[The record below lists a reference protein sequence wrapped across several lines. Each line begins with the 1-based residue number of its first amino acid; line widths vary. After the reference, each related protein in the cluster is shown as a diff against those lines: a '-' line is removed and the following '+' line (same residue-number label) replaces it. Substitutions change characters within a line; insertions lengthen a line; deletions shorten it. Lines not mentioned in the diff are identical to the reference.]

1 MANLKTTYLGLELK
15 NPLVI
20 SSSPITSSPES
31 VGRLEEAGAAAVVVK
46 SIFEEQIRS
55 DIGSMYDVLE
65 GDTSGVAMEY
75 LRADLPGRLGPE
87 KYLKNIKAMRERVS
101 IPVISSVNCVTSSV
115 WVDYARKIEDAG
127 ADAIELNLYHMPTD
141 ARKSSDA
148 IEAEHVKMVQAVND
162 AVALPVTVKLS
173 RHYTALFHFA
183 RNLDQ
188 AGAAGVVLF
197 NRFLHADINL
207 ERESVFYAPNYSTPS
222 VFPSQ
227 LRWAAVLRD
236 FIKCDI
242 AISGGIHSG
251 DEMAKALLVGANAG
265 YVCSAVLKDNGLAA
279 IQMILKRLAEWMD
292 SKGYPDIASFRGKLR
307 ETDLHDGHGFERAQY
322 IKAATELD

>member
-1 MANLKTTYLGLELK
+1 
-15 NPLVI
+15 
-20 SSSPITSSPES
+20 
-31 VGRLEEAGAAAVVVK
+31 
-46 SIFEEQIRS
+46 
-55 DIGSMYDVLE
+55 MYDVLE
-65 GDTSGVAMEY
+65 GDTSGYAMEY
-75 LRADLPGRLGPE
+75 LQADLPARMGPE
-87 KYLKNIKAMRERVS
+87 KYLKNIKAMRERVD
-101 IPVISSVNCVTSSV
+101 IPIISSVNCVSSTV

-127 ADAIELNLYHMPTD
+127 ADAIELNLYQMPTD
-141 ARKSSDA
+141 ARKSSNE
-148 IEAEHVKMVQAVND
+148 IEAEHVKMVKAVND

-183 RNLDQ
+183 RCLDQ

-207 ERESVFYAPNYSTPS
+207 DNESVFYAPNYSTPA

-227 LRWAAVLRD
+227 LRWTAVLRD
-236 FIKCDI
+236 FVDCDI

-265 YVCSAVLKDNGLAA
+265 YICSAVLKDNGLTA
-279 IQMILKRLAEWMD
+279 IRLILDRLEEWME
-292 SKGYPDIASFRGKLR
+292 SKGYTDISDFHGKLR

>member
-1 MANLKTTYLGLELK
+1 MANLETTYLGLKLK
-15 NPLVI
+15 NPLII
-20 SSSPITSSPES
+20 SSSPLTSSPEG
-31 VGRLEEAGAAAVVVK
+31 VADLEQAGAAAVVVK
-46 SIFEEQIRS
+46 SIFEEQIRA
-55 DIGSMYDVLE
+55 DIGNMYDVLE
-65 GDTSGVAMEY
+65 GDTSGFAMEY
-75 LRADLPGRLGPE
+75 LCADLPARLGPE

-101 IPVISSVNCVTSSV
+101 IPVISSVNCATSTV

-141 ARKSSDA
+141 IKKSSNEVE
-148 IEAEHVKMVQAVND
+148 EAHVKIMQAVND

-183 RNLDQ
+183 RHLAQ
-188 AGAAGVVLF
+188 AGASGVVLF

-207 ERESVFYAPNYSTPS
+207 VDESVFYKPNYSTPS

-236 FIKCDI
+236 WVKCDI

-251 DEMAKALLVGANAG
+251 DELAKALLVGANAG
-265 YVCSAVLKDNGLAA
+265 YCCSVLLKNRSLTP
-279 IQMILKRLAEWMD
+279 IQQILDRLSQWMD

-322 IKAATELD
+322 IKAATEIV